1 MESGNKPKIEDYYLN
16 TGYKFDNFYGYC
28 FYRKVNKKFVI
39 SWCRA
44 YNVWAMMAHI
54 QGTAN
59 YNDYVFQENEV
70 VRFYFCSNKLEERFE
85 TLTKVFNEISKE
97 FKLKKVKI
105 KIVESKDGVKLLEI
119 LTTKFWTKSIASY
132 SLFLLLLR
140 KEEEY
145 WKTISR
151 EFFVFNKKITQELG
165 WSYKGD
171 KQNLN
176 ENGWDNEGHG
186 FGIGEFLNDEVC
198 PGYGDR
204 FYNFKE
210 LKEKFEKEKNAKQ
223 AKI

>member
-1 MESGNKPKIEDYYLN
+1 MESGKPKIEDYNLN
-16 TGYKFDNFYGYC
+16 IGYKFNYHYGYC
-28 FYRKVNKKFVI
+28 FYHKRYNGFATD
-39 SWCRA
+39 SCRA
-44 YNVWAMMAHI
+44 YNVWALMAHI
-54 QGTAN
+54 QGTAD
-59 YNDYVFQENEV
+59 YNDFVFQENE
-70 VRFYFCSNKLEERFE
+70 FITLYFRSNKLQERFV

-97 FKLKKVKI
+97 FNLKKVKI
-105 KIVESKDGVKLLEI
+105 KIVKSKDDAEVLEI

-140 KEEEY
+140 SEEGY
-145 WKTISR
+145 WKTIPR

-176 ENGWDNEGHG
+176 EKGWDSEGHG
-186 FGIGEFLNDEVC
+186 FGIGEFLQDEID
-198 PGYGDR
+198 PNYGDM